1 MLHRLTTYAAAAL
14 VAMTVAVSVRAD
26 EVLFDFAKGFDVTK
40 VVAVDAKPTL
50 DVGVMRIATFHEQ
63 TYPGVTLAA
72 PKGKWD
78 LSAHQSVAVDVK
90 NAGETAVTVHCRVDN
105 PGADGTNNC
114 CTGSITLKGGEP
126 GTLKVQLSRRS
137 SSDLAAKLFGMRG
150 YPAGFDPKGR
160 LDVANVTQLLFFVA
174 QPKVDHLFEI
184 RNVRATGAFVAANVK
199 PDRFLPFI
207 DEFGQYMH
215 TDWPGKVHSVAEI
228 QQKLDEEAQEMGQ
241 KPGPTS
247 WDKWGGWNAGPTLKA
262 TGSFRV
268 EKHQSK
274 WWIVDPD
281 GKLFFSHGVDC
292 VRMLDIT
299 PIDGRD
305 AWFKDFPGRDGQYK
319 EFLVGRA
326 FALHGYYAGKSPQCY
341 GFAAANFKRKYG
353 ENWRDATAQIA
364 HQRLRSWGL
373 NTIANWSASE
383 VYLMQKT
390 PYVCTVGS
398 GGKMIEGSQ
407 GYWGKFPDPFDAQF
421 KEQTRQRIRAATQ
434 NTANDPWCIGYFV
447 DNEMSWGDELS
458 LGIGSLASPLD
469 QTAKQVL
476 VADLRIRY
484 GTIAKLNDAW
494 GTTHA
499 SWDAL
504 LESRQPP
511 DKQKARADLTA
522 FYTKTAEEYF
532 KVVRE
537 SLKAAAPNRLYLGCR
552 FAWVNPLAVAAAVR
566 HCDVVSY
573 NLYSRSVAD
582 FRPPGD
588 ADVPLIIGEFHFGA
602 LDRGVFH
609 TGLVPTGTQEERA
622 RMYKEYV
629 QGALRHPQFVG
640 THWFQYQDEPTTGR
654 VYDEENYQIGLIDT
668 ADTPYRE
675 TIEAV
680 REVGYGM
687 YEYRSAK

>member
-1 MLHRLTTYAAAAL
+1 
-14 VAMTVAVSVRAD
+14 
-26 EVLFDFAKGFDVTK
+26 
-40 VVAVDAKPTL
+40 
-50 DVGVMRIATFHEQ
+50 
-63 TYPGVTLAA
+63 
-72 PKGKWD
+72 
-78 LSAHQSVAVDVK
+78 
-90 NAGETAVTVHCRVDN
+90 
-105 PGADGTNNC
+105 
-114 CTGSITLKGGEP
+114 
-126 GTLKVQLSRRS
+126 
-137 SSDLAAKLFGMRG
+137 
-150 YPAGFDPKGR
+150 
-160 LDVANVTQLLFFVA
+160 
-174 QPKVDHLFEI
+174 
-184 RNVRATGAFVAANVK
+184 
-199 PDRFLPFI
+199 
-207 DEFGQYMH
+207 
-215 TDWPGKVHSVAEI
+215 
-228 QQKLDEEAQEMGQ
+228 MGQ
-241 KPGPTS
+241 KPGATS
-247 WDKWGGWNAGPTLKA
+247 WDKWGGWNTGPTLKA

-268 EKHQSK
+268 EKHQGK
-274 WWIVDPD
+274 WWLVDPD

-326 FALHGYYAGKSPQCY
+326 FALHGHYAGKSPQCF

-353 ENWRDATAQIA
+353 ENWRDATARIA

-407 GYWGKFPDPFDAQF
+407 GYWGKFPDPFDGQF
-421 KEQTRQRIRAATQ
+421 REQTRQRIRAATQ

-458 LGIGSLASPLD
+458 LGIGSLASPPD
-469 QTAKQVL
+469 QSAKQVL

-494 GTTHA
+494 GTTHG

-582 FRPPGD
+582 FKPPGD
-588 ADVPLIIGEFHFGA
+588 GDVPLIIGEFHFGA

-609 TGLVPTGTQEERA
+609 TGLVPTGAQEERA